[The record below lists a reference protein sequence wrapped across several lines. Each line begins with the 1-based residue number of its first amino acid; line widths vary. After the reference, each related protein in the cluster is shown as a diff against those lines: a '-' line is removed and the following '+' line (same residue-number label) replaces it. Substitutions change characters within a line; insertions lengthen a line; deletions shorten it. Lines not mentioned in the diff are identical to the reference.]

1 MKSETS
7 RLAGQRLHSSAMSY
21 KFQRLRERIR
31 QAVANGELKG
41 KLPGERELARRF
53 HVNAKTL
60 SKALTDLAA
69 EGLLHRSIG
78 RGTFVRGSKD
88 EKPAPTRPWL
98 VLLDANTDQTLVD
111 NFKSISPTVQSCLD
125 VWTIRPSYLNQF
137 SAVIDLA
144 AATPET
150 FIRSLL
156 VRGIPVVA
164 VGREPRT
171 YSVNGVMLDAMLGA
185 SCLTRELVLGGH
197 RRFLAIEER
206 TKITVAET
214 IRRTAWRYCQDYSVD
229 ACSAADV
236 AQAVEFGATACIC
249 DSVQSARQTMQALE
263 LAGIPVPQ
271 SLSVAA
277 IGCSASDYPC
287 TGYFVDPKQQAAA
300 VAEILASG
308 QPGRPTTLWLSGTL
322 IDRGTTGPIT
332 FHVAEMPAPMGA
344 GVKEKTTP
352 AERGANGAEV
362 AMWGVGAG

>member
-7 RLAGQRLHSSAMSY
+7 RLASQRLDSSAMSY
-21 KFQRLRERIR
+21 KFQRLREQIR
-31 QAVANGELKG
+31 QAVARGELKG
-41 KLPGERELARRF
+41 KLPGERELARQF

-88 EKPAPTRPWL
+88 QKPASTRPWL
-98 VLLDANTDQTLVD
+98 VLLDADVDQTVVD
-111 NFKSISPTVQSCLD
+111 NFKSISPMAQSCLD
-125 VWTIRPSYLNQF
+125 VSAIRPSYLNQF

-150 FIRSLL
+150 FIRDLL

-164 VGREPRT
+164 VGHQPRT
-171 YSVNGVMLDAMLGA
+171 YSVNGVMLDTMLGA

-206 TKITVAET
+206 TKITFAET
-214 IRRTAWRYCQDYSVD
+214 IRRTAWQYCQDYSVD

-236 AQAVEFGATACIC
+236 AQAAEYGATACIC
-249 DSVQSARQTMQALE
+249 DSVQAAQRTMQVLE
-263 LAGIPVPQ
+263 RAGISVPQ
-271 SLSVAA
+271 TISVAA
-277 IGCSASDYPC
+277 IGWTAQDHPC
-287 TGYFVDPKQQAAA
+287 TGYFADPKQPAAA
-300 VAEILASG
+300 VAEILTSG

-322 IDRGTTGPIT
+322 IDRGTTAPVT
-332 FHVAEMPAPMGA
+332 FHTAETPMSMPE
-344 GVKEKTTP
+344 GVKP
-352 AERGANGAEV
+352 ALLIAQ
-362 AMWGVGAG
+362 

>member
-7 RLAGQRLHSSAMSY
+7 RLASQRLHGSAMSY

-31 QAVANGELKG
+31 QAVANSELTG

-78 RGTFVRGSKD
+78 RGTFVRGSRD
-88 EKPAPTRPWL
+88 EKPASTRPWL
-98 VLLDANTDQTLVD
+98 VVLDPNTDQALVD
-111 NFKSISPTVQSCLD
+111 NFKSISPLLETCLD
-125 VWTIRPSYLNQF
+125 VSTIRPSYLNQF

-150 FIRSLL
+150 FIRNLL

-164 VGREPRT
+164 VGHEPRT
-171 YSVNGVMLDAMLGA
+171 YSVNGVMLDTMLGA

-197 RRFLAIEER
+197 RRILAIEER

-214 IRRTAWRYCQDYSVD
+214 IRRTASRYCQDYSVD
-229 ACSAADV
+229 ACSAADA

-249 DSVQSARQTMQALE
+249 DSVQAAERTMQALE
-263 LAGIPVPQ
+263 RAGISVPQ
-271 SLSVAA
+271 NLSVAA
-277 IGCSASDYPC
+277 IGYGARDYPC
-287 TGYFVDPKQQAAA
+287 SGYFVDPKQQAAA

-308 QPGRPTTLWLSGTL
+308 QPGRPTTLWLSGVL

-332 FHVAEMPAPMGA
+332 FHVDETPATMSA
-344 GVKEKTTP
+344 GVKS
-352 AERGANGAEV
+352 AVLIAQ
-362 AMWGVGAG
+362 

>member
-1 MKSETS
+1 MKSETA

-31 QAVANGELKG
+31 QAVANGELNG

-88 EKPAPTRPWL
+88 EKAAPMRPWL
-98 VLLDANTDQTLVD
+98 VLLDANTDRSLVD
-111 NFKSISPTVQSCLD
+111 SFKSISPQLETCLD
-125 VWTIRPSYLNQF
+125 VSSIRPSYLNQF

-150 FIRSLL
+150 FIRDLL

-164 VGREPRT
+164 VGQERDRLCLPQRT
-171 YSVNGVMLDAMLGA
+171 YSVNGVMLDTMLGV
-185 SCLTRELVLGGH
+185 SCLARELVLGGH

-214 IRRTAWRYCQDYSVD
+214 IRRTASRYCYDYSID
-229 ACSAADV
+229 ACSAEDA
-236 AQAVEFGATACIC
+236 APAVEFGATACIC
-249 DSVQSARQTMQALE
+249 DSVQAAERTMQALE
-263 LAGIPVPQ
+263 RAGISVPQ
-271 SLSVAA
+271 NLSVAA
-277 IGCSASDYPC
+277 IGWSARDYPC

-332 FHVAEMPAPMGA
+332 FRIAETPTSMPV
-344 GVKEKTTP
+344 GVES
-352 AERGANGAEV
+352 AVMIAQ
-362 AMWGVGAG
+362 